1 MLKLLL
7 AGVWGAAMTGAGI
20 FLGQYVS
27 EAGAAGDSKPK
38 SAELEQVTT
47 EITGA
52 PIIADGRVQG
62 YLVFR
67 VKSSVDVAKLPSAK
81 FEVSPFLIDAAFQAS
96 YELYQGGL
104 QTIGPEDVGKLTK
117 MVADKTN
124 ARLGADTVKDVE
136 VDQFN
141 FIPADRVRQ
150 NIFSPK

>member
-1 MLKLLL
+1 
-7 AGVWGAAMTGAGI
+7 MTGAGV
-20 FLGQYVS
+20 FAGQYVS
-27 EAGAAGDSKPK
+27 AAGPTSDGKPK
-38 SAELEQVTT
+38 SAEITQVTT

-52 PIIADGRVQG
+52 PIIADGRVEG

-67 VKSSVDVAKLPSAK
+67 VKSSVDVSKLPNAK

-96 YELYQGGL
+96 YELYRNGL
-104 QTIGPEDVGKLTK
+104 QTIGPEDIGRLTK
-117 MVADKTN
+117 LVADKTN
-124 ARLGADTVKDVE
+124 ARLGEGTVRDVL